1 MKVVFFTVSV
11 LYSMMVSEKQEIR
24 VKRTK
29 SGN

>member
-1 MKVVFFTVSV
+1 MKVVFFIVSV